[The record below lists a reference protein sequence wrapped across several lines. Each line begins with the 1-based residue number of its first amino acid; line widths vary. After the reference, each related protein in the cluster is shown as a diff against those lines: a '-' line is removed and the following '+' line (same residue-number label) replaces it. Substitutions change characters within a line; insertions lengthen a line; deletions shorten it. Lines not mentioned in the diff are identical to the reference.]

1 MKKYLL
7 IIPMLLFCE
16 GVVYAYDN
24 PIPWAKTI
32 ADVIMRILDGM
43 LYLAGGVFVLLIVI
57 AGIRLM
63 GSFGNPAKLNDTKNT
78 LWYCSLGLITLLAS
92 KAILNFVIDVLEISK

>member
-1 MKKYLL
+1 ML
-7 IIPMLLFCE
+7 ILLFC
-16 GVVYAYDN
+16 GGIVYADNSSVPN

-32 ADVIMRILDGM
+32 TDVVMRILDGM
-43 LYLAGGVFVLLIVI
+43 IYLAGGVFVLLIVI

-63 GSFGNPAKLNDTKNT
+63 GSFGNPAKLNDTKNN